1 MTAAS
6 FWSLLLP
13 ALEIG
18 DQINGNNKM
27 QTLIPVI
34 LGFLLG
40 AFFVF
45 ITDILLP
52 DNVSQLFFRFSR
64 PDLRSLNIL
73 YI

>member
-1 MTAAS
+1 MAAS

-18 DQINGNNKM
+18 DQINGNNKI

-52 DNVSQLFFRFSR
+52 DNVSFA
-64 PDLRSLNIL
+64 
-73 YI
+73 YIYI

>member
-6 FWSLLLP
+6 FWSLLVP

-18 DQINGNNKM
+18 DQINGETNKI
-27 QTLIPVI
+27 LSLFPVVI
-34 LGFLLG
+34 GFLLG

-52 DNVSQLFFRFSR
+52 DNVKLKFF
-64 PDLRSLNIL
+64 I
-73 YI
+73 